1 MCSGKVVSTYVTMGF
16 HNFKTWL
23 WKIWGWGVFEENLE
37 NMAWRKFPSF
47 TPRIDDTCSKGQ
59 KWKCDRCRNICFYKN
74 FWPSNITGPTIFSP
88 HCSTSNGSQTLCQ
101 NLGLGFVLRFLRVIF
116 DVCPS
121 LCLFFLTAAADA
133 LFTSVCP
140 IALDALRKRPRES
153 NAHVSAWPPFMR
165 KTFAPT
171 LELQLPPNSR
181 MRLSQVVRRQAEPW
195 NKRRGNWRVHA
206 NQTPACMQCLPRS
219 A

>member
-74 FWPSNITGPTIFSP
+74 FWPSNITGLTIFSP
-88 HCSTSNGSQTLCQ
+88 RCSTSNGSQTLCQ
-101 NLGLGFVLRFLRVIF
+101 NLE
-116 DVCPS
+116 S
-121 LCLFFLTAAADA
+121 
-133 LFTSVCP
+133 
-140 IALDALRKRPRES
+140 RP
-153 NAHVSAWPPFMR
+153 WICPPF
-165 KTFAPT
+165 
-171 LELQLPPNSR
+171 PPR
-181 MRLSQVVRRQAEPW
+181 YFRCLSFIVFILSHRSC
-195 NKRRGNWRVHA
+195 WRIVHV
-206 NQTPACMQCLPRS
+206 CLSNR
-219 A
+219 AWCFKKAAQGK

>member
-1 MCSGKVVSTYVTMGF
+1 MCSGKVVSRYVTMGF

-88 HCSTSNGSQTLCQ
+88 RCSTSNGSQTLCQ
-101 NLGLGFVLRFLRVIF
+101 NLGLGFFFFFPLRFLRVIF

-165 KTFAPT
+165 KTLCPYIIGTSATPK
-171 LELQLPPNSR
+171 
-181 MRLSQVVRRQAEPW
+181 LSYAIVAGRTASGW
-195 NKRRGNWRVHA
+195 AMK
-206 NQTPACMQCLPRS
+206 
-219 A
+219 